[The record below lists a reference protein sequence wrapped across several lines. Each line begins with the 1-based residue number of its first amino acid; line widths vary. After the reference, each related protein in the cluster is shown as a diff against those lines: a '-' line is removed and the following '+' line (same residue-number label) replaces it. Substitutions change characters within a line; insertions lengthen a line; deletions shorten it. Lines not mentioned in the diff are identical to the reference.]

1 MEGLLK
7 EIAQRKRLSL
17 TLRLFSHGTVIFGVC
32 AYIYLGIIALGVSYA
47 SAARLVVI
55 SAIPF
60 LLVSVARRLINA
72 PRPYE
77 LYDFCD
83 TPPKQR
89 KGESFPSRHVFSAF
103 LIGTLALFH
112 SVWLGALLLLCGLIL
127 SAARILLGIHFPRD
141 CIAGAAVGIASAVI
155 GVLIANPFI

>member
-1 MEGLLK
+1 MERLLRFFAESK
-7 EIAQRKRLSL
+7 RSALALRICSHSAVLIGVIAYVYLAA
-17 TLRLFSHGTVIFGVC
+17 VAFG
-32 AYIYLGIIALGVSYA
+32 ISYLN
-47 SAARLVVI
+47 AARLVII

-60 LLVSVARRLINA
+60 LLVSLARRLVNA

-112 SVWLGALLLLCGLIL
+112 SVWLGASLLLCGLIL